1 MMKAALILLAG
12 VCTAATAADVGTGSR
27 VYATYCVGCHGATGE
42 SLMPATPNFRRGE
55 GLMKPDAMLLGALRH
70 GGRAMP
76 AFAGI
81 LRDQEILDVIAYLR
95 TLQR

>member
-1 MMKAALILLAG
+1 MRLALSCLLAG
-12 VCTAATAADVGTGSR
+12 ICATAQGADVGTGSR
-27 VYATYCVGCHGATGE
+27 IYATYCVGCHGATGE

-55 GLMKPDAMLLGALRH
+55 GLMKADVMLLGALRN

>member
-1 MMKAALILLAG
+1 MKLAALCLLAG
-12 VCTAATAADVGTGSR
+12 VCVTSMAADVGAGSR

-55 GLMKPDAMLLGALRH
+55 GLMKPDTALLSALRA

-81 LRDQEILDVIAYLR
+81 LRDHEILDVIAYLR